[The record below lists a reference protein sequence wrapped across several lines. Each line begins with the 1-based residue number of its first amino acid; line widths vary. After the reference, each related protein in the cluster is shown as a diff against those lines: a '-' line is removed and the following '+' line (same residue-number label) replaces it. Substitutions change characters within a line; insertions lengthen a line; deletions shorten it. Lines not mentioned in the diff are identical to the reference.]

1 MDHQMNRRGFLKY
14 VGVGLGAVAISS
26 LAPKT
31 LLGEASF
38 VDTGA
43 ISSVKGT
50 GTSLWLLSTGEHRCL
65 NARLYESAK
74 SAIEAGR

>member
-1 MDHQMNRRGFLKY
+1 MDHRMDRRSFLKY
-14 VGVGLGAVAISS
+14 FGVGLGAVAISS

-38 VDTGA
+38 ADTGA
-43 ISSVKGT
+43 ISSVK